1 MLSNSTQR
9 TVCISIEMAALA
21 NSPEL
26 DAKLTIGRIIGIGA
40 YGPVCEGELNGKQV
54 AVKRILSL
62 VLEEE
67 RGLVSQ
73 NFMHSYHKYH
83 LLQQL
88 SHPHIVK
95 IIETYYSEDG
105 HHLLVMERLDCDLGK
120 YLKNHAGRLSRQR
133 QIDFCLQI
141 ADAVHYL
148 HSQQPPVVYRNLSAN
163 TVLTLDGVLKLGS
176 CLEVARLP
184 SCGYFDDRQPG
195 ALLYMPPEA
204 LLADSH
210 YNEKIDI
217 FSLGVLMLEIALQ
230 YLSFPGIL
238 GIGTTP
244 EIDRRAEDLSR
255 LPEDHPLKPIILQCL
270 RDDPGERPDSG
281 AVFRMLSEGE
291 TPSLL

>member
-1 MLSNSTQR
+1 
-9 TVCISIEMAALA
+9 MAALA
-21 NSPEL
+21 NPPEL

-54 AVKRILSL
+54 AVKRILPL
-62 VLEEE
+62 VLEKE

-73 NFMHSYHKYH
+73 DVMHSAH

-88 SHPHIVK
+88 NHPHIVK
-95 IIETYYSEDG
+95 IIEIYYSEDG
-105 HHLLVMERLDCDLGK
+105 HHLLVMEKLECDLGK
-120 YLKNHAGRLSRQR
+120 YLKDHAVRLSRQR

-141 ADAVHYL
+141 ADALHYL

-176 CLEVARLP
+176 CLEVASLP

-204 LLADSH
+204 LVAYCH

-230 YLSFPGIL
+230 YLSFPGIS
-238 GIGTTP
+238 GIGTTS
-244 EIDRRAEDLSR
+244 EIQRRAEDLSR
-255 LPEDHPLKPIILQCL
+255 LPDDHPLKPIILQCL
-270 RDDPGERPDSG
+270 RNDPGERPDSG
-281 AVFRMLSEGE
+281 AVFRMLNEGE

>member
-1 MLSNSTQR
+1 
-9 TVCISIEMAALA
+9 MASLA
-21 NSPEL
+21 TPPKS
-26 DAKLTIGRIIGIGA
+26 DSKLTIGRIIGSGA
-40 YGPVCEGELNGKQV
+40 FGPVCEGELNGKQV
-54 AVKRILSL
+54 AVKTILPL
-62 VLEEE
+62 EE
-67 RGLVSQ
+67 RGSVYQNLLVAEELL
-73 NFMHSYHKYH
+73 HSAH

-95 IIETYYSEDG
+95 IIEIYHSEYG
-105 HHLLVMERLDCDLGK
+105 HHLLVMERLDCALGK
-120 YLKNHAGRLSRQR
+120 YLQRNAGSLSRQR
-133 QIDFCLQI
+133 QIDFCLQM

-163 TVLTLDGVLKLGS
+163 TVLMLYGGVLKLGS

-204 LLADSH
+204 LVANSH
-210 YNEKIDI
+210 YNEKIDT

-230 YLSFPGIL
+230 YLSFPGIS

-244 EIDRRAEDLSR
+244 EIDRRAKDLSH

-270 RDDPGERPDSG
+270 RDNPGERPDSG

-291 TPSLL
+291 TFSQSQCNLVVQYMKW